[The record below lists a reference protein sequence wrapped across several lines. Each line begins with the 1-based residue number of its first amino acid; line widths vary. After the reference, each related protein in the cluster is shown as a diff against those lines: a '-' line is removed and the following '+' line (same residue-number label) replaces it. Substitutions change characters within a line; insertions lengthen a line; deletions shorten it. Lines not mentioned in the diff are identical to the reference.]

1 MIIGSFAIEWPDNSL
16 VSLKWLLVIAVVIL
30 AGAGIWWGVRLLG
43 RLRHHVRPLVVFFGI
58 AMRLELTWPQSV
70 WLLRV
75 AHRQG
80 LSTPLTL
87 LLSRTTLEHYAMAYG
102 TKLTGQ
108 AARQSAEH
116 LHAIRGH
123 LFGH

>member
-16 VSLKWLLVIAVVIL
+16 VSMKWLLVIAVAIL
-30 AGAGIWWGVRLLG
+30 AGAGIWWGVLLLG
-43 RLRHHVRPLVVFFGI
+43 RLRRHVRPLVVFFGI
-58 AMRLELTWPQSV
+58 AMRLELTWQQSV
-70 WLLRV
+70 WLIRV

-80 LSTPLTL
+80 LFTPLTL
-87 LLSRTTLEHYAMAYG
+87 LLSGSTLEHHATAYG
-102 TKLTGQ
+102 AKLTGR
-108 AARQSAEH
+108 AAQQSVEH